1 MFSSFRF
8 LRYLFLRAFPRN
20 FVIGR
25 DADEDA
31 EENDDDDDND
41 DAENDPP
48 HTYTHIHSYS
58 SFFPRV
64 ASRNADSVS
73 VQRFRGMAPT
83 LAHSLLWLKG

>member
-41 DAENDPP
+41 DAENVPP
-48 HTYTHIHSYS
+48 HIYTH
-58 SFFPRV
+58 
-64 ASRNADSVS
+64 
-73 VQRFRGMAPT
+73 T
-83 LAHSLLWLKG
+83 LV

>member
-41 DAENDPP
+41 DAENVPSP
-48 HTYTHIHSYS
+48 YTYQLCVHIYG

-83 LAHSLLWLKG
+83 LAHFLL

>member
-25 DADEDA
+25 DAAEDA
-31 EENDDDDDND
+31 EENDDDDGNDNDND
-41 DAENDPP
+41 DEDEDENADAENVPSL
-48 HTYTHIHSYS
+48 YICKCVASICMCS

-64 ASRNADSVS
+64 ASREPEN
-73 VQRFRGMAPT
+73 
-83 LAHSLLWLKG
+83 